1 MGKGTLMDM
10 SFVVTN
16 EVDHSRTVVNTCQ
29 PIANAV
35 ERPSVAVQ
43 FIAPT
48 INFSAHQA
56 PTLHPHRTLTRVISA
71 KSRSSPPQGRQVA
84 CKHRT
89 PPGSS
94 TLPLAS
100 PPAASP
106 R

>member
-16 EVDHSRTVVNTCQ
+16 EVGQ
-29 PIANAV
+29 PRAISARQPTTNKV

-71 KSRSSPPQGRQVA
+71 KSPASPPRSRQVA
-84 CKHRT
+84 CKHHT

>member
-16 EVDHSRTVVNTCQ
+16 EVGQ
-29 PIANAV
+29 PRAISARQPTTNKV

-84 CKHRT
+84 CQRRT